1 METIAIAQIDENGQW
16 GVEDGHW
23 CGIVN

>member
-16 GVEDGHW
+16 GVEDDHW
-23 CGIVN
+23 CGIPN